1 MQAKVLKEFTDLR
14 ANVLRR
20 PEETFE
26 ITEER
31 AQELESNLLKFGPGP
46 WFEIST
52 VVDDKE
58 PESEEVEAPEVE
70 VEVENDGNNLKP
82 AKGKIRNNKK
92 KPR

>member
-20 PEETFE
+20 LEEIFE

-46 WFEIST
+46 WFEIT

-58 PESEEVEAPEVE
+58 PESEEVEAPEAE

-82 AKGKIRNNKK
+82 TKGKIRNNKK

>member
-20 PEETFE
+20 LEEIFE

-31 AQELESNLLKFGPGP
+31 ARELESNLLKFGPGP

-52 VVDDKE
+52 V
-58 PESEEVEAPEVE
+58 EVEAPEAE
-70 VEVENDGNNLKP
+70 VEVEDDENNLKP

>member
-14 ANVLRR
+14 AKVLRR
-20 PEETFE
+20 PEETFG

-46 WFEIST
+46 WFEIT
-52 VVDDKE
+52 
-58 PESEEVEAPEVE
+58 SEEVEAPEA
-70 VEVENDGNNLKP
+70 EVENDGNNLKP